1 MQRSKDHRSPSE
13 PAHLHL
19 FRLSSPIHDLLFQWR
34 TDFLSIPSR
43 PIPPLLP
50 LVCNVL
56 ILWDATLCV
65 SCLCSMSSQLFPHS
79 EYLMPEPKIL
89 SKASPETIEFHSPC
103 SSDFVPGTAL
113 KRNFLCFSN
122 ESKFKFKRGARR
134 GTNQLAFGLS
144 TGEELPENFVF
155 LPTPPSPTPP
165 PHSRSLFHLK
175 SVRGLQ
181 RKALA
186 GSG

>member
-1 MQRSKDHRSPSE
+1 
-13 PAHLHL
+13 
-19 FRLSSPIHDLLFQWR
+19 
-34 TDFLSIPSR
+34 
-43 PIPPLLP
+43 
-50 LVCNVL
+50 
-56 ILWDATLCV
+56 
-65 SCLCSMSSQLFPHS
+65 
-79 EYLMPEPKIL
+79 MPEPKIL

-113 KRNFLCFSN
+113 KRNFLCCSN

-155 LPTPPSPTPP
+155 LATPL
-165 PHSRSLFHLK
+165 RSLFHLK

-181 RKALA
+181 RKALP